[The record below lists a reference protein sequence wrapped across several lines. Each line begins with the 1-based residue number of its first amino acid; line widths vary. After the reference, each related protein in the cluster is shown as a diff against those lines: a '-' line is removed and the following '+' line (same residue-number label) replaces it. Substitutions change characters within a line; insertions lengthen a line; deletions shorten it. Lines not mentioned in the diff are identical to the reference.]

1 MRNTRREFH
10 AWVLE
15 NIYPKVCQKSSW
27 QNVLDYTSLSV
38 QGFWN
43 AKCWRRKSLRQSRHC
58 NGEVLRKSWGVNHG
72 RMVGYWNPEN
82 YQLST
87 QRSPLLVPRPKKK
100 ERQVVPFWK
109 SDITKLMWFSAL
121 RWINWSKVVHYSL
134 ALCRVTKP
142 FFFPRFCLAL
152 CFFSGSKCPTH
163 DFMILIFASSTPHGS
178 LKDGPIFCWRRTECL
193 WPRDC
198 SRGNNMMRLEGQSQI
213 YAMRLVGNGHL
224 NQKLSESLERLCKL
238 RGWLYSLGIS
248 DSSALETLI
257 V

>member
-10 AWVLE
+10 TWVLE

-142 FFFPRFCLAL
+142 FFSPGFAWPFA
-152 CFFSGSKCPTH
+152 FFRVPSVQRT
-163 DFMILIFASSTPHGS
+163 ILWSSFLPAVHPMAHWKTGQFFVG
-178 LKDGPIFCWRRTECL
+178 DGPSACDPATAVVGITWCDWKVKAKSMPCDWSAMVIWTKNCL
-193 WPRDC
+193 NP
-198 SRGNNMMRLEGQSQI
+198 
-213 YAMRLVGNGHL
+213 
-224 NQKLSESLERLCKL
+224 
-238 RGWLYSLGIS
+238 
-248 DSSALETLI
+248 
-257 V
+257 